1 MSRLAKTMTMCAGL
15 AVAMAAGV
23 RTETQAASLHL
34 AQLAPL
40 QPVAPAVPATP
51 TYGVQPYNPSNPRGF
66 YHPNDMGYG
75 SYQNP
80 TRLYGHRSK
89 TYGDRRYKGY

>member
-1 MSRLAKTMTMCAGL
+1 MDRPTKMMTAAGL
-15 AVAMAAGV
+15 ALALAVLPSGEACAAARV
-23 RTETQAASLHL
+23 F

-40 QPVAPAVPATP
+40 QPLAPAVPATP

-80 TRLYGHRSK
+80 TRLYGHRPK
-89 TYGDRRYKGY
+89 TFSDRRYRGY